1 MFLLKGLVLIF
12 LTIANKKSS
21 AFVNFDQTIP
31 EDTTKHVST
40 YAGEC
45 ILKCSNGNNNNRMDY
60 GCFDECMYDSPYDFQ
75 LKKSIKKD
83 DDVGAHESYVT
94 KSETLEKFKNVL
106 KNLVKKDA
114 GRASETVY
122 NSKIL
127 EKFKDITVKK
137 ICEIRS
143 NITNDT
149 LKVYNVCQDVVK
161 ELNETDWTLGEICCI
176 FTSWKC
182 GNPGLQNNAGIKC
195 METEVRIFFAQT
207 PVRKEKIQNVR
218 KKQNFLC
225 DDDFFR

>member
-149 LKVYNVCQDVVK
+149 LKV
-161 ELNETDWTLGEICCI
+161 
-176 FTSWKC
+176 
-182 GNPGLQNNAGIKC
+182 
-195 METEVRIFFAQT
+195 
-207 PVRKEKIQNVR
+207 
-218 KKQNFLC
+218 
-225 DDDFFR
+225 